1 MTDGVFGQMAQHGP
15 GLPRRGA
22 SKHRMHEPLTPRAT
36 RLAKASEPTLLKLVK
51 NRRQV
56 LLGVGAGVVATGAVG
71 SAAAVLSGGGLGA
84 AVSDVATSTRSPR
97 DAGAFADRDA
107 SYTQSLGD
115 SINLGAA
122 GLTDTAS
129 AAAAAAAKA
138 VPTFKNVLSRDPVL
152 HLLRRATFG
161 PTRFDMEQVQK
172 LGIDGWIDAQL
183 DPGSVADA
191 VADKALK
198 AFPTVHMTTSEIRGT
213 VKEGDWQAQY
223 ELGQATLARQMW
235 SRRGLFEVMVD
246 FWSNHL
252 NVTNP
257 FDGGWDV
264 RTAYDNDVIR
274 KHALGRFVDMLKAS
288 ARDPAMMRYLDNADS
303 DRRSVNEN
311 YGRELLELHTVG
323 IDGGYTEKDVRH
335 SAYILTGRT
344 ATNEGQ
350 FTYEAGRHWIDP
362 VKVLGFKSKNGSR
375 EKGLEVGEKYLSYL
389 AMHPSTAKNIARKLA
404 VRFVCDSPPNSFV
417 QRLADVYLE
426 NKTAIVPVLKTLFRS
441 QEFWIATGMK
451 TRRPLENFVASAR
464 ALGVAPGG
472 DTRAGVEGLYWMTQ
486 RFGQAPLAW
495 VPPNGYPDVSGAWRS
510 AHATLAIWNAHRA
523 LIGGWQGGLSYPQ
536 ASGLVGKRPSKS
548 GAYLDTLAERMVFQK
563 LATPQRKALL
573 AFLGAK
579 DSTPTRNSTLGGR
592 VGDLTPLLLDSIYHA
607 LR

>member
-1 MTDGVFGQMAQHGP
+1 MQEEQ
-15 GLPRRGA
+15 LI
-22 SKHRMHEPLTPRAT
+22 PRAT
-36 RLAKASEPTLLKLVK
+36 RLAKAGEPTLLKLVR

-56 LLGVGAGVVATGAVG
+56 LIGVGAGVVATGAVG

-84 AVSDVATSTRSPR
+84 AVSDVATTTRSPR

-122 GLTDTAS
+122 GLADTAS

-138 VPTFKNVLSRDPVL
+138 APTFKNVLSRDPIL

-161 PTRFDMEQVQK
+161 PTRGDVEAVTKM
-172 LGIDGWIDAQL
+172 GIDGWLEAQMNP
-183 DPGSVADA
+183 DSVADA
-191 VADKALK
+191 VSEKALN
-198 AFPTVHMTTSEIRGT
+198 AFPTVRMTTSEIRGA
-213 VKEGDWQAQY
+213 VKEFDWQAQF

-264 RTAYDNDVIR
+264 RTTYDNDVIR
-274 KHALGRFVDMLKAS
+274 KHALGKFSDMLKAS

-323 IDGGYTEKDVRH
+323 IDGGYTEKDVRQ
-335 SAYILTGRT
+335 SAYIMTGRT
-344 ATNEGQ
+344 VTNEGQ
-350 FTYEAGRHWIDP
+350 FTYESGRHWIDP
-362 VKVLGFKSKNGSR
+362 VKVLGFKHKNASR
-375 EKGLEVGEKYLSYL
+375 SKGLETGEKYLQYL

-404 VRFVCDSPPNSFV
+404 VRFVCDSPPNGLV
-417 QRLADVYLE
+417 QRLADTYLD
-426 NKTAIVPVLKTLFRS
+426 NKTAITPVLQVLFRS

-464 ALGVAPGG
+464 ALGVAPGS
-472 DTRAGVEGLYWMTQ
+472 DTRAGIEGLYWMTQ

-495 VPPNGYPDVSGAWRS
+495 VPPNGYPDVAGAWRS

-523 LIGGWQGGLSYPQ
+523 LIQGWQSGLSY
-536 ASGLVGKRPSKS
+536 AAATGLVGKRPAKS
-548 GAYLDTLAERMVFQK
+548 GAYVDTLAERLVFQK
-563 LATPQRKALL
+563 FGAPQRKALL

-579 DSTPTRNSTLGGR
+579 ESTATRNSSLGGK
-592 VGDLTPLLLDSIYHA
+592 VGDLAPLLLDSIYHA